1 VPAAPIAIAVSVSIG
16 PAILAASMIKLPCK
30 VLRGPWMFLFLVL
43 VSPHPVPA
51 RAQGPTH
58 IAVVGDGAA
67 AVREGQTA
75 PWPQRFHPFKQIDR
89 PVVSNLA
96 VPGLSPAEA
105 AVILAQHDATE
116 IVDVVVAHFGV
127 DTARAAEVDGPA
139 IFAGQLREL
148 IASVRSRSEQTSI
161 VLVTP
166 TPLSGAQSN
175 EDYAKAVRDLAMQLH
190 LPLVDLQST
199 FARRN
204 RFAGHSAGDWLTGDY
219 PNEAGQI
226 VIQHLVARAIAWGEN
241 FVPGAVHTARPER
254 ATAET
259 WQGRPDYSIPVLDI
273 SGQTARQVIVDREPG
288 QYLGHPT
295 TVLLEDGRTLIVV
308 YPKGHGRGAIVM
320 KRSTD
325 GGATF
330 GQRLPT
336 PASWASS
343 LEVPTIHRVVD
354 ATGIKRLLLFSGL
367 YPIRMSVS
375 EDDGLHWSE
384 LAPIGDFGGI
394 VAMGTVIGTKTPG
407 RYLAFFHDD
416 GRFLAAEPRPSAV
429 PQWTQFH
436 VYQIESRDAGLSWG
450 LPRAITDSAWHHCE
464 PGSIRSPD
472 GETLAL
478 LLREN
483 SRWGNSHVIF
493 STDEGAT
500 WSAPR
505 PLPAALT
512 GDRHTARFA
521 PDGRLFIT
529 FRDRTLVSPTEGDWV
544 AWVGTWQ
551 DLLSG
556 AEGQYRV
563 RLMDNLRGSDC
574 AYPGLELLPDGTF
587 VTTTY
592 GHWTAGEEPYIVSLR
607 LRLEELDALAKE
619 PSERR

>member
-1 VPAAPIAIAVSVSIG
+1 MIELSRRMFRGAAMLLV
-16 PAILAASMIKLPCK
+16 AA
-30 VLRGPWMFLFLVL
+30 FAFE
-43 VSPHPVPA
+43 A
-51 RAQGPTH
+51 RAFAQRPTY

-67 AVREGQTA
+67 AAREGQA
-75 PWPQRFHPFKQIDR
+75 VPWPGRLNLLEQIDI
-89 PVVSNLA
+89 PTVTNLA
-96 VPGLSPAEA
+96 APGMSPAEA
-105 AVILAQHDATE
+105 SVALAQHDETE

-127 DTARAAEVDGPA
+127 DAARRAELGGPEK
-139 IFAGQLREL
+139 FASELRDL
-148 IASVRSRSEQTSI
+148 VATVRARSEHTGI

-166 TPLSGAQSN
+166 TPLQGGLSN
-175 EDYAKAVRDLAMQLH
+175 ERYAAAVRELATELQV
-190 LPLVDLQST
+190 PLVDLWHI
-199 FARRN
+199 FARRD
-204 RFAGHSAGDWLTGDY
+204 RFAGHSAADWLAGDH
-219 PNEAGQI
+219 PSEAGHV
-226 VIQHLVARAIAWGEN
+226 VIEHLVARAIAHGAC
-241 FVPGAVHTARPER
+241 FVPGAAHTARPEGVSV
-254 ATAET
+254 ES
-259 WQGRPDYSIPVLDI
+259 WQGRPDYSIPVLDV
-273 SGQTARQVIVDREPG
+273 SGQTARRVVVDREAG

-320 KRSTD
+320 KRSSD

-330 GQRLPT
+330 SERLPT
-336 PASWASS
+336 PPSWATS

-354 ATGIKRLLLFSGL
+354 PTGTKRLVLFSGL
-367 YPIRMSVS
+367 HPIRMSVS

-394 VAMGTVIGTKTPG
+394 VAMGSVIETKTPG
-407 RYLAFFHDD
+407 RYLALFHDD
-416 GRFLAAEPRPSAV
+416 GRFLAAEPEPSAV
-429 PQWTQFH
+429 PHWAQFH
-436 VYQIESRDAGLSWG
+436 VYQTESVDGGLTWG
-450 LPRAITDSAWHHCE
+450 APRAITDSTWHHCE

-472 GETLAL
+472 GSTLAV

-483 SRWGNSHVIF
+483 SRLGNSHVIF

-521 PDGRLFIT
+521 PDGRLFVT

-544 AWVGTWQ
+544 AWVGTWR
-551 DLLSG
+551 DLVSG

-563 RLMDNLRGSDC
+563 RLMDNQHGSDC

-592 GHWTAGEEPYIVSLR
+592 GHWTAGEAPYVVSVR
-607 LRLEELDALAKE
+607 LRLEELDALAAD
-619 PSERR
+619 PNERR